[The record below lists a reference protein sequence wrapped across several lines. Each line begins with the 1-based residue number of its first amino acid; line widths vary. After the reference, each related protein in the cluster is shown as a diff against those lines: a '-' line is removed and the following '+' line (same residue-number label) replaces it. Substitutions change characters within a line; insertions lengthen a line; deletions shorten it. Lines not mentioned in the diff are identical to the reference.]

1 MKAIAVIHKDSGEQI
16 SYHATVEKALIA
28 IHNYE
33 RLDKM
38 DGLYEPDKYDWDF
51 TDIELW
57 DK

>member
-38 DGLYEPDKYDWDF
+38 DGLYEPNKYDWDF
-51 TDIELW
+51 TDIEL
-57 DK
+57 